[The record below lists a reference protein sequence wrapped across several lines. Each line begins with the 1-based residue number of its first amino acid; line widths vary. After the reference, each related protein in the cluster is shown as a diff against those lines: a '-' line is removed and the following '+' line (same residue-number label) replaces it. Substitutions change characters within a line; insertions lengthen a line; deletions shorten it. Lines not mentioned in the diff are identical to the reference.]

1 MSLNRYVLVAN
12 VTVPAGTL
20 AAPVAGEPSTG
31 GVAGYGSSATTG
43 GPLFATTF
51 LKGTPL
57 ILDTGSALY
66 GALNGAGALRAF
78 TDGQDTVGHAAIG
91 N

>member
-1 MSLNRYVLVAN
+1 MALNRYVVTATT
-12 VTVPAGTL
+12 TVPAGTL
-20 AAPVAGEPSTG
+20 ATVTPGESATG
-31 GVAGYGSSATTG
+31 GGAGYGSSATTG

-51 LKGTPL
+51 LRGTPL
-57 ILDTGSALY
+57 VLDTGSAL
-66 GALNGAGALRAF
+66 NVAGALRAF

>member
-1 MSLNRYVLVAN
+1 V
-12 VTVPAGTL
+12 GF
-20 AAPVAGEPSTG
+20 
-31 GVAGYGSSATTG
+31 GSAATTG

-57 ILDTGSALY
+57 VLDTGSALY
-66 GALNGAGALRAF
+66 RALNGAGGLRAWVPG
-78 TDGQDTVGHAAIG
+78 TDDRGGAALS